1 MTGGTWAARRRKDAA
16 PGLLHNI
23 GGPPR
28 ATISWRGMGR
38 GPIGAASGSPGS
50 TGRSAGAGTSTG
62 AAAAAANSPRGT
74 WLQLSISIGQRDARY
89 RRDWNTAGAL
99 LELVEPDHGLSE
111 HEAQHRLVAFIEEE
125 TARSPWPA
133 CLLAG
138 FSSRYTAQP
147 SDLCVEL
154 DHVPTAFVALAKC
167 TGSLWLRDRRPHL
180 APLHAP
186 TLVEPGSTPM
196 RGVRWGQAL
205 WFPQGIPQELLSR
218 LGTPKPAGRT
228 A

>member
-1 MTGGTWAARRRKDAA
+1 MRATAFAACQRTEPS

-28 ATISWRGMGR
+28 ATISWRGIGH
-38 GPIGAASGSPGS
+38 GLSGGAASGAR
-50 TGRSAGAGTSTG
+50 TGVATPPR
-62 AAAAAANSPRGT
+62 PRGT
-74 WLQLSISIGQRDARY
+74 WLQLTISIGQRDARY
-89 RRDWNTAGAL
+89 RRDWNTADAL
-99 LELVEPDHGLSE
+99 LELVEPDHGLDE
-111 HEAQHRLVAFIEEE
+111 PEAQRRLLAFIEEE
-125 TARSPWPA
+125 TARSPWPP

-138 FSSRYTAQP
+138 FSSRYTGQP

-154 DHVPTAFVALAKC
+154 DHVGTTFVALAKC

-186 TLVEPGSTPM
+186 TLIEPGSTPM

-205 WFPQGIPQELLSR
+205 WFPRGIPQELLSR
-218 LGTPKPAGRT
+218 LGTPKSPGR
-228 A
+228 AA

>member
-1 MTGGTWAARRRKDAA
+1 MKPAAIGSGGPANPAHADAP

-28 ATISWRGMGR
+28 ATISWRGLGR
-38 GPIGAASGSPGS
+38 APAAGTAPGGRAGTASAVAASGSH
-50 TGRSAGAGTSTG
+50 
-62 AAAAAANSPRGT
+62 GT
-74 WLQLSISIGQRDARY
+74 WLQLTISIGQRDARY
-89 RRDWNTAGAL
+89 RRDWNTAAAL
-99 LELVEPDHGLSE
+99 LELVEPGHGLAE
-111 HEAQHRLVAFIEEE
+111 PAAQQRLAAFIEEE
-125 TARSPWPA
+125 TARSPWPP
-133 CLLAG
+133 CLLARLSLW
-138 FSSRYTAQP
+138 SSSQP
-147 SDLCVEL
+147 SELRVEI
-154 DHVPTAFVALAKC
+154 DHAPTTFVALAKC

-186 TLVEPGSTPM
+186 TLIEPGGAPM

-218 LGTPKPAGRT
+218 LGTPKTTGRK